1 MNKTKASLGASL
13 IVLSSLFYASY
24 GIWTKLMGDS
34 FGGYTAS
41 ALRSVLVL
49 VILVPIT
56 LRLRSFEPLKLQEN
70 WKYIVAMIVG
80 SFFIWGPLYY
90 SILHA
95 GVGLALTVSYAC
107 IVIGMFLFGWLLAGE
122 RLTKRKLLA
131 AGIGLV
137 GLALIFSPADAR
149 LAWLALSAAALSGL
163 ATAAGAVLSKKIP
176 YNATQTTVV
185 IWVTS
190 VIANT
195 IMDVVIREPLPT
207 NLSIKWLYVLCF
219 ALASVVASWSLTKGV
234 KLIDAGIAGIL
245 GLLEIVF
252 ALIIGVALFHE
263 KPTPV
268 AIFGAAIVI
277 LAAAVPYLKKR
288 TTQRAFST

>member
-1 MNKTKASLGASL
+1 
-13 IVLSSLFYASY
+13 
-24 GIWTKLMGDS
+24 MGDS